1 MCLCGVK
8 LLHSSYTHI
17 CPECGSE
24 GTFINPQIQTFN
36 ATPQSCLI
44 VAPYSRKTRFVT
56 LLKKILGVDTGPNY
70 QDMIWKHLSKSAPF
84 LNTKDIINCLKHSNL
99 KSKHYTSLH
108 VFAKAFMTDYV
119 PPKCCLSP
127 LKIEKLLSTIF
138 SEVLFRWRGGSNNS
152 FFSYAWLLEIMFKQI
167 GIFDVYKYYLKILVC
182 PNRRDNY
189 TKRWITMFPQ
199 TDSLPYQNDT
209 QRGLQEIV

>member
-1 MCLCGVK
+1 MCLCKVP

-24 GTFINPQIQTFN
+24 GTYLNPRIQTYN
-36 ATPQSCLI
+36 STPQSCLI

-56 LLKKILGVDTGPNY
+56 LLKKILGIDTGPRS
-70 QDMIWKHLSKSAPF
+70 DDPVWKHLSKSAPF
-84 LNTKDIINCLKHSNL
+84 RNTNDIINCLKHSNL
-99 KSKHYTSLH
+99 KAKHYTNLH
-108 VFAKAFMTDYV
+108 VFAKAFMTGYV

-167 GIFDVYKYYLKILVC
+167 GVFDDYKHYLKILVC

-189 TKRWITMFPQ
+189 TKRWITMFPR
-199 TDSLPYQNDT
+199 TGSPLSPNDML
-209 QRGLQEIV
+209 RGL